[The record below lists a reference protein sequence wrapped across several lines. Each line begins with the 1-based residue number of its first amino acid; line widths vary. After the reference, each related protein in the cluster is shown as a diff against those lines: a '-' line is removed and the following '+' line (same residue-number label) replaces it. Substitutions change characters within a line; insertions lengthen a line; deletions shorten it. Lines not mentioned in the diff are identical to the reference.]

1 MDLVSIII
9 PYYRKKS
16 FFKDAINSVKSQTYR
31 NLEIIVVFDDNN
43 PDEYEFIKKNC
54 INDKRI
60 KIIKNNKNK
69 GAPYSRNLGIKI
81 SKGKYIAFIDC
92 DDKWKKNKIST
103 QINFMKKKKIKFCF
117 TSYNLISEN
126 GKTLGVM
133 RAENNIYYN
142 DLIYSCDI
150 GLSTVIIKKKLFLKY
165 KFSSNKT
172 KEDYSLWLKLS
183 RKKNIYG
190 LNKELSSWRKL
201 DNSLSSN
208 TLQKIFDAF
217 DIYYRQEKFNFIISI
232 TRVII
237 LSFNFLKNICSGLI
251 PKKTSLL
258 LRLSFALKL

>member
-117 TSYNLISEN
+117 TSYNLISKN
-126 GKTLGVM
+126 GKALGVM

-150 GLSTVIIKKKLFLKY
+150 GLSTVMLHKSIKKFCTFPQL
-165 KFSSNKT
+165 KT
-172 KEDYSLWLKLS
+172 KEDYVVWLRLSKKKIKLCGL
-183 RKKNIYG
+183 KKV
-190 LNKELSSWRKL
+190 LSSWRKTK
-201 DNSLSSN
+201 NSLSSSN
-208 TLQKIFDAF
+208 FQKLIDAFRVYYNYEKVGAIRSTYLVIMLSLNAIKKNYSKIFH
-217 DIYYRQEKFNFIISI
+217 
-232 TRVII
+232 
-237 LSFNFLKNICSGLI
+237 L
-251 PKKTSLL
+251 
-258 LRLSFALKL
+258 